1 MGYQALYRQ
10 LRPLKFEDVL
20 GQAHI
25 TKTLSN
31 AVKNNFIAHAYLFA
45 GPRGVGKTST
55 ARILA
60 RAINCLHQEVIVP
73 CNECLVCKNILES
86 RSLDVIEIDAASN
99 NGVDEIRDL
108 REKVK
113 YAPANC
119 RYKVYI
125 IDEVHMLST
134 AAFNALLKTLEE
146 PPAHV
151 IFILATTEAHK
162 IPATIKSR
170 CQRFDFHRINKDF
183 IKSHIQQVATDLG
196 ATISKEALDLI
207 TRASDGAMRDA
218 ISILDQCLAYSEN
231 NINLKIVMDLLGAVD
246 DKAFY
251 LITES
256 IISNN
261 VVNALEQVAKVYD
274 QGHSLEQF
282 LVDYLHY
289 LRSLLELQVG
299 INNNEIV
306 LEDISLVNK
315 QAKDISRD
323 HLYVLI
329 HSIVKAV
336 NDIKYAKNQ
345 RLVVELAIL
354 ESQYITGFSL
364 TELAARVT
372 VLEKQTRNGEIVS
385 VSTSKQEEQVNNI
398 SYSDFKKEIE
408 QQVVKNETANEQAVI
423 AEPLVSKSYE
433 PIKQTKSQISLSSIE
448 RNWNDILA
456 KVKEQDVITN
466 ALLKNAKPLQFENM
480 NLVLQFSDDFHKDQV
495 TSSLKK
501 NIIETVLESV
511 LGDKVNIKG
520 VLQKASKPKKNEV
533 VEKPKVDIVQTA
545 IEIFSGKIV
554 SKEN

>member
-20 GQAHI
+20 GQAHV

-60 RAINCLHQEVIVP
+60 RAVNCGNEIVP
-73 CNECLVCKNILES
+73 CNECAVCQSILES

-170 CQRFDFHRINKDF
+170 CQRFDFHRINKQF
-183 IKSHIQQVATDLG
+183 IKSHLQQIATDLG
-196 ATISKEALDLI
+196 ASLSKEALDLI
-207 TRASDGAMRDA
+207 ARAADGGMRDA
-218 ISILDQCLAYSEN
+218 ISILDQCLAYSDKD
-231 NINLKIVMDLLGAVD
+231 IDLKVVMDLLGAVD

-251 LITES
+251 LVTES
-256 IISNN
+256 ILKNN
-261 VVNALEQVAKVYD
+261 VVNALDQVGKIYD

-306 LEDISLVNK
+306 LEDISLVHK
-315 QAKDISRD
+315 QAEEISKEN
-323 HLYVLI
+323 LYVLI
-329 HSIVKAV
+329 HAMVKAV
-336 NDIKYAKNQ
+336 NEIKYAKNQ

-354 ESQYITGFSL
+354 ESQFITENSF
-364 TELAARVT
+364 TDLAARLSIV
-372 VLEKQTRNGEIVS
+372 EKQLRTGDITVTT
-385 VSTSKQEEQVNNI
+385 TSKQPEQVNSI

-408 QQVVKNETANEQAVI
+408 SPKIANKEVTQQEEPVLKEYQPVKQAN
-423 AEPLVSKSYE
+423 
-433 PIKQTKSQISLSSIE
+433 SQISLALIE
-448 RNWNDILA
+448 RKWNDILA

-466 ALLKNAKPLQFENM
+466 ALLKNAKPVKFNNM
-480 NLVLQFSDDFHKDQV
+480 TLLLQFSNDFHKDQV
-495 TSSLKK
+495 TSSLKRG
-501 NIIETVLESV
+501 IIETVLENV
-511 LGDKVNIKG
+511 LGVKISIKG
-520 VLQKASKPKKNEV
+520 IVEKEQEKKKAEP
-533 VEKPKVDIVQTA
+533 VEKPKVDIVQTT
-545 IEIFSGKIV
+545 IDIFGGKIV